1 MAKNERKTSENKLK
15 TNERY
20 LAKLDRVVI
29 RIRKDGGDGF
39 TKTQLERAAEVC
51 GTSVNAW
58 IVDAIRDKI

>member
-1 MAKNERKTSENKLK
+1 MAENERKTSENKLK

-39 TKTQLERAAEVC
+39 TKAQLERAAEVC

-58 IVDAIRDKI
+58 IIDAIRDKI